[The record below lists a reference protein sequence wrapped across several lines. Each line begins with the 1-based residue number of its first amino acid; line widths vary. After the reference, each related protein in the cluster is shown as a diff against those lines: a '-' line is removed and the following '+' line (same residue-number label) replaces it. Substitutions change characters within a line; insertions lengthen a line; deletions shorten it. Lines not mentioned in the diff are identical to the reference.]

1 MNKADDSPL
10 KGRRIIN
17 TRPAGQGDSLMAS
30 LARDG
35 ADPVALPML
44 RIETVLRDE
53 ALSQAVAAHADAALW
68 VFTSVNAV
76 APFADLPQPIRWPPR
91 VAAIGRTTAAK
102 LGALGVNAWT
112 PADGSRSEDLLA
124 DPRLGDVSGVQITL
138 IGGEGDVACSPTP
151 CVNAAPVSTP
161 LRCIGGWPKPR
172 RRQL

>member
-1 MNKADDSPL
+1 MSKADDSPL

-76 APFADLPQPIRWPPR
+76 APFADLPQPIRWPP
-91 VAAIGRTTAAK
+91 
-102 LGALGVNAWT
+102 
-112 PADGSRSEDLLA
+112 GSRPLA
-124 DPRLGDVSGVQITL
+124 GPLRPNW
-138 IGGEGDVACSPTP
+138 ARW
-151 CVNAAPVSTP
+151 ASTP
-161 LRCIGGWPKPR
+161 GRRPTAVAPKTCWPIPAWAMSAASKSP
-172 RRQL
+172 